1 MNLAIKDIRFN
12 FMRFAL
18 TALGIGFLLLGAI
31 GAIGLYRGIV
41 SDALLVIDRIGAD
54 LWVVQGERVGPFSEG
69 SAIPATMDRR
79 MEGVAGVA
87 EVRRFVQFSHQ
98 FEHGERTRRATIT
111 GLDYPKDLGAWF
123 ELSDG
128 RRLVTGHFEA
138 IADASIGLPL
148 GATIRL
154 AQDDY
159 RVVGLTQGLVDSA
172 GDGLLFVSINDAT
185 AIASRRPSEQVL
197 LARRVAGASEAGG
210 SAGSSVPQDS
220 KIAAVLVRL
229 TPGADADAV
238 KAAVQRW
245 GDANVL
251 SKTEQ
256 RDLLLNQRL
265 WRLRVQILAFASM
278 LLMVTAIVISLIVYT
293 LTMEKRHQIAL
304 LKLIGARNR
313 VIVAM
318 IAEQAVLIGLAGFL
332 LALLLAQ
339 LVFPHFPR
347 RIAILPTD
355 LAMLFAI
362 LFAICGMASAFGTPR
377 RSGFAPR
384 KCSHDRPTPA
394 SRA

>member
-159 RVVGLTQGLVDSA
+159 RVVGLTQGLVDPA
-172 GDGLLFVSINDAT
+172 GDGL
-185 AIASRRPSEQVL
+185 
-197 LARRVAGASEAGG
+197 
-210 SAGSSVPQDS
+210 
-220 KIAAVLVRL
+220 
-229 TPGADADAV
+229 
-238 KAAVQRW
+238 
-245 GDANVL
+245 
-251 SKTEQ
+251 
-256 RDLLLNQRL
+256 
-265 WRLRVQILAFASM
+265 
-278 LLMVTAIVISLIVYT
+278 
-293 LTMEKRHQIAL
+293 
-304 LKLIGARNR
+304 LIGARNR

-362 LFAICGMASAFGTPR
+362 LFAICGMASAFGISQALR
-377 RSGFAPR
+377 VRAQE
-384 KCSHDRPTPA
+384 CSHDRPTPA